1 MYYIQLLC
9 CVQLRNTSGE
19 QNIRGNCSC
28 QSHRTFVF
36 NRLLWI
42 RIILYILLLIRIRM
56 KYIQYSFSNL
66 FLRLNKQAKNNFYF
80 IILIFRKYTVI
91 MYSYAD
97 IKYRSFIF
105 YDKTI

>member
-1 MYYIQLLC
+1 
-9 CVQLRNTSGE
+9 
-19 QNIRGNCSC
+19 
-28 QSHRTFVF
+28 
-36 NRLLWI
+36 
-42 RIILYILLLIRIRM
+42 M